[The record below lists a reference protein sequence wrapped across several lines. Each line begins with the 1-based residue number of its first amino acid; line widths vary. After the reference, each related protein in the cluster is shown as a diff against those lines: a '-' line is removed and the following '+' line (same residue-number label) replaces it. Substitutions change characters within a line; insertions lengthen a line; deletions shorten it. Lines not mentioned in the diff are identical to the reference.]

1 MRVKIKKSGEF
12 KDVFPDY
19 TRPFGWY
26 QDSAGGQYRFED
38 LTPAPARLPSLKT
51 GGSLQADE
59 LHSIGMRVRI
69 GSRLIDRS
77 E

>member
-1 MRVKIKKSGEF
+1 MKVKIKKTGEI
-12 KDVFPDY
+12 KDVYPDY
-19 TRPFGWY
+19 TKPFGWY
-26 QDSAGGQYRFED
+26 QDSRGNQYRFED
-38 LTPAPARLPSLKT
+38 MATHSQLEAR
-51 GGSLQADE
+51 GSLQADE